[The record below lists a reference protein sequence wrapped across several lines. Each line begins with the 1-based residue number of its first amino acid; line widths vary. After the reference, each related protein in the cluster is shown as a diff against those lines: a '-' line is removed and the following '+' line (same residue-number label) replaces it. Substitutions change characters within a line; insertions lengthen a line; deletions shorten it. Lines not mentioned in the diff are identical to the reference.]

1 MSLKSLSANK
11 VPKFIKTKLLN
22 KRINKLYQ
30 LFEENFNV
38 NNKFAVAV
46 SGGPDSLALAFFTK
60 VYSAKYGLNAKY
72 FIVDHKLRK
81 ESTYEAKKVKKTLS
95 NHLSI
100 NSEILTWRGNKTSFT
115 TQSQSRQKRYE
126 LLFAKCK
133 TYKIKNII

>member
-81 ESTYEAKKVKKTLS
+81 ESTDEAKKVKKTLY

-100 NSEILTWRGNKTSFT
+100 NSEILTWRGNKTF
-115 TQSQSRQKRYE
+115 Y
-126 LLFAKCK
+126 
-133 TYKIKNII
+133 